1 MQKFRGILRVGF
13 EIAFRMGHFFNAKK
27 IITWAAVRV
36 PPRAAKSAGK
46 QPRPPRGHA
55 GASEW
60 WIRHTSSKGMPRHA
74 YGRWAIMLVC
84 VRQLDC
90 C

>member
-27 IITWAAVRV
+27 IITWAAERV

-46 QPRPPRGHA
+46 QPRPPRG
-55 GASEW
+55 
-60 WIRHTSSKGMPRHA
+60 RR
-74 YGRWAIMLVC
+74 GR
-84 VRQLDC
+84 R
-90 C
+90 